1 MDYLD
6 VVIIVFLFLFALSG
20 LRRGLSGVAFSLAGL
35 LAGLFLGAV
44 IAPPLAR
51 AITQNRTTQPLFA
64 IGIFLGIALLVE
76 GVGAAIGYRIRQH
89 TRQTIFGPADAGFGA
104 VIGLLGALAAA
115 WYLGLTFSQSPWVGL
130 DNQISGSAIERTLD
144 GIMPRPPAFLAT
156 IGNLFRPGNF
166 PNPFSTILSLPPAPV
181 TIPPLVN
188 TPGIRQAASVTS
200 KVIAVGC
207 NGGAE
212 AGSSWP
218 LAAGY
223 LVTNAHVVAGSS
235 SVEID
240 TPDNTHFSAKVVVFD
255 PNTDVAVLYVP
266 GLALQPL
273 SVVNSDPARGT
284 GGAVI
289 GYPGGNG
296 EQVVA
301 AAVSGTEM
309 ARGYNIYG
317 DTLVTRDIEVLSA
330 QVIPGNS
337 GGPIVNDQGQVIG
350 LVFAASTTQPDVGYA
365 LTMTIPQLRS
375 DLQAAAGRTS
385 AVSTQGCAS

>member
-6 VVIIVFLFLFALSG
+6 VIIIVFLFLFAFSG

-44 IAPPLAR
+44 IAPPIAR
-51 AITQNRTTQPLFA
+51 AITSNRTTQPLFA
-64 IGIFLGIALLVE
+64 IGIFLGIAMLVE
-76 GVGAAIGYRIRQH
+76 GLGAALGFRLRQH
-89 TRQTIFGPADAGFGA
+89 TKGTIFGPADAGVGA
-104 VIGLLGALAAA
+104 VIGLIGALAAA

-130 DNQISGSAIERTLD
+130 DDQISGSTIERTLD
-144 GIMPRPPAFLAT
+144 GFMPRPPAFLAT
-156 IGNLFRPGNF
+156 IGNLFRPGDF
-166 PNPFSTILSLPPAPV
+166 PNPFSTILGLQPAPV

-188 TPGIRQAASVTS
+188 TPGIRQAASLTA
-200 KVIAVGC
+200 KIIAVGC

-218 LAAGY
+218 LATGY

-235 SVEID
+235 SVQVITTD
-240 TPDNTHFSAKVVVFD
+240 GAHHTATVVLFD
-255 PNTDVAVLYVP
+255 PNTDLAVLHVP
-266 GLALQPL
+266 GLTSAALTF
-273 SVVNSDPARGT
+273 VNSNPVRGT

-317 DTLVTRDIEVLSA
+317 DALVTREIEVLA
-330 QVIPGNS
+330 ATVIPGNS
-337 GGPIVNDQGQVIG
+337 GGPIVNDAGQVIG
-350 LVFAASTTQPDVGYA
+350 VVFAASTNPASNVGYA
-365 LTMTIPQLRS
+365 LTIPQIYP
-375 DLQAAAGRTS
+375 DLQAAHDRTA
-385 AVSTQGCAS
+385 AVSTQSCAS